1 MNKNIEIQ
9 INNQISELNS
19 LKFLIENCGVNDYEQ
34 SEQKLNSI
42 RYSWVNIRNC
52 IKEELAKKELELEEE
67 KNKAAEEQQSVS
79 NRRYSKSF

>member
-19 LKFLIENCGVNDYEQ
+19 LKFLIENCGVNDFEQ
-34 SEQKLNSI
+34 IEQKLNSI
-42 RYSWVNIRNC
+42 RYIGVNIRNC